1 MTFSRDKL
9 LRQLSEGD
17 WHFESELGPTPYE
30 GGVVA
35 WIRLLRLSGYTIEE
49 RETEGITQYRLVATG
64 HDTPA
69 A

>member
-9 LRQLSEGD
+9 LQQLSGGA
-17 WHFESELGPTPYE
+17 WRFESELGPTPYD

-49 RETEGITQYRLVATG
+49 RNNNGFTQYRLVSPGDNA
-64 HDTPA
+64 PA